1 VSGFDVWCSGVDKG
15 ARVCR
20 MIVGRRARSKSYDAY
35 RKGAY
40 KAFVLY
46 RLLCIEFVV
55 EERDRGGGAMINNE
69 PSRESF
75 ECEGML

>member
-1 VSGFDVWCSGVDKG
+1 
-15 ARVCR
+15 
-20 MIVGRRARSKSYDAY
+20 M
-35 RKGAY
+35 
-40 KAFVLY
+40 FVLC
-46 RLLCIEFVV
+46 RLLCIESVV